1 MSRSWNVWHA
11 KSRYTFFKCLVV
23 VACCR
28 SEMPLSAAAFLARF
42 LFLFVSANLPTTTRV
57 TRMITAIATAANIVP
72 TKGTLTLECESILG
86 ISTGKFPDVVP
97 AIALAFQSALNVV
110 RTLVSVTSV

>member
-1 MSRSWNVWHA
+1 M
-11 KSRYTFFKCLVV
+11 
-23 VACCR
+23 
-28 SEMPLSAAAFLARF
+28 SAAAFLARF

-86 ISTGKFPDVVP
+86 IGKFPDVVG
-97 AIALAFQSALNVV
+97 IALAAFQSALNVV

>member
-1 MSRSWNVWHA
+1 M
-11 KSRYTFFKCLVV
+11 

-72 TKGTLTLECESILG
+72 TKGTLTLEWG
-86 ISTGKFPDVVP
+86 PDVVG
-97 AIALAFQSALNVV
+97 IALTAFQSALNVV

>member
-11 KSRYTFFKCLVV
+11 KSHYTFFKCLVV

-57 TRMITAIATAANIVP
+57 TRTITAIATAANIVP
-72 TKGTLTLECESILG
+72 TKGTLTLEWGL
-86 ISTGKFPDVVP
+86 DVVG
-97 AIALAFQSALNVV
+97 IALAAFQSALNVV